1 MLLFIT
7 TFFLR
12 LALRLISAPVLGTLP
27 NFEKIPV
34 LGFPVLEDFEKFQKS
49 PCAGEFFPVCA
60 LCGGTLKNFKKFPIG
75 ISPCVWALWF
85 VVCGNFENFQSSPV
99 CGPCGVWRL

>member
-1 MLLFIT
+1 MWWDQQRFL
-7 TFFLR
+7 FLR

-49 PCAGEFFPVCA
+49 PCAGDFFPVCA
-60 LCGGTLKNFKKFPIG
+60 LCGGTLKNFEKFPIG
-75 ISPCVWALWF
+75 ISPLCVGFL
-85 VVCGNFENFQSSPV
+85 VCGV
-99 CGPCGVWRL
+99 